1 MDVTPA
7 ELAYQEAVRAISGQ
21 ADTIDKLRGQ
31 TTALLGAGSVAT
43 AFLGAQGVG
52 TRGLSGWGLVATV
65 CFGALGLLTVALLF
79 PRDGWRFTLSPRY
92 LVESYAEAPPASAEQ
107 LYYDI
112 ASNLDEQFDFNADR
126 LRWMFWGFR
135 IASAFLVAGVVAWI
149 MELATR

>member
-1 MDVTPA
+1 VDVTA
-7 ELAYQEAVRAISGQ
+7 AALAYQEAVRAISSQ

-31 TTALLGAGSVAT
+31 TAALLGAGSVAT
-43 AFLGAQGVG
+43 AFLGAAGVG
-52 TRGLSGWGLVATV
+52 TQGLSGWGLVATV
-65 CFGALGLLTVALLF
+65 CFGGLGLLTVAVLF
-79 PRDGWRFTLSPRY
+79 PRDGWRFTLSPRD
-92 LVESYAEAPPASAEQ
+92 LVESYADVPPVSSDQ
-107 LYYDI
+107 LYYDV